1 VKLKEIVIIL
11 LEILDSEN
19 FEEKEKGSR
28 RWKFQIVHF
37 EKSRKRCNWLK

>member
-1 VKLKEIVIIL
+1 VAPDVKLKEIVIIL

-28 RWKFQIVHF
+28 R
-37 EKSRKRCNWLK
+37 